1 MKNILQQNNKKK
13 NNLHFK
19 NKRIKIFRR
28 FFKMKVG
35 CVKEIKNN
43 EFRVGMTPDNVKSY
57 VNAGHDVYIE
67 KGAGEGSGFLDA
79 EYEAAGAKMI
89 DTAKEVWDTVEMMI
103 KVKEPLPE
111 EYPLF
116 HEGLILYTYL
126 HLAADKPQT
135 DALLGAKVK
144 GVAYETLIERNGS
157 IPLLAPMSQ
166 IAGRLS
172 IQEGAK
178 YLEKRFGGEGV
189 LLAGVPGTPKANIVI
204 LGGGSVG
211 TNACKIAV
219 GMGANV
225 TIMDINLQRLAYLDD
240 IFGARIQTLVSNDAN
255 IEKAVKE
262 ADLVIGCVLI
272 PGKSAPKI
280 FKKKYLKE
288 MKPGAVFVD
297 VAVDQGGCG
306 ETTKVTYH
314 DDPIFIE
321 DGVVHYCVGN
331 MPGAVP
337 RTSTIALTNATLSYG
352 LQIAGKGLEQACK
365 DNEVIYSAIN
375 TYDGKLTC
383 KNVADSFDCY
393 EYTDIKSVC

>member
-79 EYEAAGAKMI
+79 EYVAAGAKMI

>member
-1 MKNILQQNNKKK
+1 
-13 NNLHFK
+13 
-19 NKRIKIFRR
+19 
-28 FFKMKVG
+28 MKVG

-79 EYEAAGAKMI
+79 EYVAAGAKMI

-297 VAVDQGGCG
+297 VAVDQGGCC
-306 ETTKVTYH
+306 ETTQMTYH
-314 DDPIFIE
+314 DDPIYKV

-365 DNEVIYSAIN
+365 DNEVIYSAVN

-383 KNVADSFDCY
+383 KNVADSFECY

>member
-1 MKNILQQNNKKK
+1 MSVAEDV
-13 NNLHFK
+13 
-19 NKRIKIFRR
+19 KIFIQNREVIQV
-28 FFKMKVG
+28 KVG

-43 EFRVGMTPDNVKSY
+43 EFRVGMTPDNVKAY
-57 VNAGHDVYIE
+57 VGAGHEVYIE
-67 KGAGEGSGFLDA
+67 KGAGVGSGFMDP
-79 EYEAAGAKMI
+79 EYEEAGAKMI
-89 DTAKEVWDTVEMMI
+89 DSAKEVWDTVEMMI

-135 DALLGAKVK
+135 DALLEGKVK
-144 GVAYETLIERNGS
+144 GVAYETLFDPRQGGL
-157 IPLLAPMSQ
+157 PLLAPMSQ

-178 YLEKRFGGEGV
+178 YLEKTFGGEGV

-204 LGGGSVG
+204 LGGGNVG

-225 TIMDINLQRLAYLDD
+225 TIMDISLPRLAYLDD
-240 IFGARIQTLVSNDAN
+240 LFGARVQTLVSTDAN

-262 ADLVIGCVLI
+262 ADLVIGSVLI
-272 PGKSAPKI
+272 PGKAAPKL

-306 ETTKVTYH
+306 ETTRVTYH
-314 DDPIFIE
+314 DDPIFE
-321 DGVVHYCVGN
+321 VDGVVHYCVGN

-352 LQIAGKGLEQACK
+352 LQIANKGLEQACK
-365 DNEVIYSAIN
+365 DNEDIYSAVN

-393 EYTDIKSVC
+393 EYVDIRTLA

>member
-1 MKNILQQNNKKK
+1 
-13 NNLHFK
+13 
-19 NKRIKIFRR
+19 
-28 FFKMKVG
+28 MKVG

-79 EYEAAGAKMI
+79 EYVAAGAKMI

-103 KVKEPLPE
+103 KV
-111 EYPLF
+111 
-116 HEGLILYTYL
+116 
-126 HLAADKPQT
+126 KPQT

-365 DNEVIYSAIN
+365 DNEVIYSAVN

-393 EYTDIKSVC
+393 EYTDIRTVC

>member
-1 MKNILQQNNKKK
+1 
-13 NNLHFK
+13 
-19 NKRIKIFRR
+19 
-28 FFKMKVG
+28 MKVG

-43 EFRVGMTPDNVKSY
+43 EFRVGMTPDNVTSY
-57 VNAGHDVYIE
+57 KNAGHEVYIE
-67 KGAGEGSGFLDA
+67 KGAGVGSGFPDE
-79 EYEAAGAKMI
+79 EYAAAGAIMV

-135 DALLGAKVK
+135 DALLDAKVK
-144 GVAYETLIERNGS
+144 GVAYETLFDPRQGGL
-157 IPLLAPMSQ
+157 PLLAPMSQ

-178 YLEKRFGGEGV
+178 YLEKTYGGEGV
-189 LLAGVPGTPKANIVI
+189 LLAGVPGCPKANIVI
-204 LGGGSVG
+204 LGGGNVG

-225 TIMDINLQRLAYLDD
+225 TIMDISLPRLAYLDD
-240 IFGARIQTLVSNDAN
+240 IFGARIQTLVSTDAN
-255 IEKAVKE
+255 IAKAVKD
-262 ADLVIGCVLI
+262 ADLVIGSVLI
-272 PGKSAPKI
+272 PGKAAPKL
-280 FKKKYLKE
+280 FKKEYLKT

-314 DDPIFIE
+314 DDPIYTV

-337 RTSTIALTNATLSYG
+337 RTSTIALTYATLSFG
-352 LQIAGKGLEQACK
+352 LQIANKGLEKACA

-393 EYTDIKSVC
+393 EYVDIKTLCC

>member
-1 MKNILQQNNKKK
+1 
-13 NNLHFK
+13 
-19 NKRIKIFRR
+19 
-28 FFKMKVG
+28 MKVG

-43 EFRVGMTPDNVKSY
+43 EFRVGMTPDNVVSY
-57 VNAGHDVYIE
+57 VNAGHEVYIE
-67 KGAGEGSGFLDA
+67 NGAGIGSGFKDE
-79 EYEAAGAKMI
+79 EYAAAGAIMM
-89 DTAKEVWDTVEMMI
+89 DNAKDVWDAVEMMV
-103 KVKEPLPE
+103 KVKEPLEE
-111 EYPLF
+111 EYSLF
-116 HEGLILYTYL
+116 HDGLILYTYL

-135 DALLGAKVK
+135 DALLNGKVK
-144 GVAYETLIERNGS
+144 GVAYETLIERDGS

-178 YLEKRFGGEGV
+178 YLEKIFGGSGV
-189 LLAGVPGTPKANIVI
+189 LLAGVPGTPKANVVI
-204 LGGGSVG
+204 LGGGTVG

-225 TIMDINLQRLAYLDD
+225 TIIDINLKRLAYLDD
-240 IFGARIQTLVSNDAN
+240 IFGARIQTLVSTDAN
-255 IEKAVKE
+255 IEKAVKD
-262 ADLVIGCVLI
+262 ADLVVGSVLI
-272 PGKSAPKI
+272 PGKAAPKI

-288 MKPGAVFVD
+288 MKPGSVFVD

-314 DDPIFIE
+314 DDPIYIE

-352 LQIAGKGLEQACK
+352 LQIANKGLEQACK
-365 DNEVIYSAIN
+365 ENDVIYSAIN

-393 EYTDIKSVC
+393 EYTDIRAAIG

>member
-1 MKNILQQNNKKK
+1 
-13 NNLHFK
+13 
-19 NKRIKIFRR
+19 
-28 FFKMKVG
+28 MKVG

-43 EFRVGMTPDNVKSY
+43 EYRVGMTPDNAKSY
-57 VNAGHDVYIE
+57 VNAGHDVYVE
-67 KGAGEGSGFLDA
+67 KGAGAGSGFSDEEYVKAGVTLLDS
-79 EYEAAGAKMI
+79 
-89 DTAKEVWDTVEMMI
+89 AKEVWDTVEMMI

-126 HLAADKPQT
+126 HLAADKAQT

-144 GVAYETLIERNGS
+144 GVAYETLYDPKQGGL
-157 IPLLAPMSQ
+157 PLLAPMSQ

-178 YLEKRFGGEGV
+178 YLEKTYGGEGV
-189 LLAGVPGTPKANIVI
+189 LLAGVPGTPKANVVI
-204 LGGGSVG
+204 IGGGSVG

-225 TIMDINLQRLAYLDD
+225 TILDVNLQRLAYLDD
-240 IFGARIQTLVSNDAN
+240 IFGARIQTLASTDAN
-255 IEKAVKE
+255 IEKAVKD
-262 ADLVIGCVLI
+262 ADLVIGSVLI
-272 PGKSAPKI
+272 PGKAAPKL
-280 FKKKYLKE
+280 FKKEYLKE
-288 MKPGAVFVD
+288 MKDGAVFVD

-314 DDPIFIE
+314 DDPIYIV

-383 KNVADSFDCY
+383 KAVADSFDCY
-393 EYTDIKSVC
+393 EYTDIKTLCR

>member
-1 MKNILQQNNKKK
+1 
-13 NNLHFK
+13 
-19 NKRIKIFRR
+19 
-28 FFKMKVG
+28 MKVG
-35 CVKEIKNN
+35 CVNN

-116 HEGLILYTYL
+116 HEGLILYTY
-126 HLAADKPQT
+126 
-135 DALLGAKVK
+135 
-144 GVAYETLIERNGS
+144 
-157 IPLLAPMSQ
+157 LLAPMSQ